1 MPQLFASPQC
11 LGYHNEL
18 GTLTPQICEPPPELV
33 LQQIEDIVGSIG
45 AKAVFVASDRDHM
58 ITDINDRLLKRGV
71 KAFKLDSEDP
81 YIDLAILTLSD
92 HFIGNCVSTFT
103 SFVSRAREFGSRKD
117 LKETSFFGYE
127 PNEKRKIEL

>member
-18 GTLTPQICEPPPELV
+18 GILTPQICDPSPELI
-33 LQQIEDIVGSIG
+33 LQEIEDVVGAIG
-45 AKAVFVASDRDHM
+45 GKSVFVASDRDHM
-58 ITDINDRLLKRGV
+58 ITDITDKLIKRGV
-71 KAFKLDSEDP
+71 KAFKYDSDEP
-81 YIDLAILTLSD
+81 YTDLAILTLSD

-117 LKETSFFGYE
+117 LKDNSFFGYE
-127 PNEKRKIEL
+127 PIEKRKIEL